1 MANSSRWPEGFEFL
15 DSESLGPN
23 GYNMP
28 LNSNIVDISRNV
40 VHQLKEFA
48 PYLRL
53 IGFNKITKRK
63 KNPRKLFYRA
73 LENQQTNERCLQYLQ
88 VYKYQF
94 GIIEKESLILFF
106 LITIH
111 LLLTNSLVLSTLQD
125 LIAIILVTFILG
137 AYLFLFGL
145 IPHIEDYIRGTE
157 KRGRART
164 VFLPFGFL
172 IGLYGLAP
180 DCILICYILLLVG
193 VFLYFLLE
201 VTDKAHTSHRMDYE
215 PIFVYIK
222 KRIRSNEWEFIKACW
237 DKGHYKVGHTDQ
249 HNHDYLKDNKRIML
263 MIDNLWHDFTPLT
276 LEDDR
281 NFHTRDWNWIQ
292 SAINRDR
299 IKRILFSLI
308 LPLLLIG
315 LILQLSLIIL
325 LDVISIYIL
334 GVLCYIGFS
343 ELTRSDSKY
352 QVVDLLNRIDLVLQ
366 RNHLTHD
373 KLETLWSLSKK
384 KEQLIIRDI
393 LQNPFYPNSDH
404 FKKFDADLG

>member
-1 MANSSRWPEGFEFL
+1 
-15 DSESLGPN
+15 
-23 GYNMP
+23 
-28 LNSNIVDISRNV
+28 
-40 VHQLKEFA
+40 
-48 PYLRL
+48 
-53 IGFNKITKRK
+53 
-63 KNPRKLFYRA
+63 
-73 LENQQTNERCLQYLQ
+73 
-88 VYKYQF
+88 
-94 GIIEKESLILFF
+94 
-106 LITIH
+106 
-111 LLLTNSLVLSTLQD
+111 
-125 LIAIILVTFILG
+125 
-137 AYLFLFGL
+137 
-145 IPHIEDYIRGTE
+145 
-157 KRGRART
+157 
-164 VFLPFGFL
+164 
-172 IGLYGLAP
+172 
-180 DCILICYILLLVG
+180 
-193 VFLYFLLE
+193 
-201 VTDKAHTSHRMDYE
+201 
-215 PIFVYIK
+215 
-222 KRIRSNEWEFIKACW
+222 
-237 DKGHYKVGHTDQ
+237 
-249 HNHDYLKDNKRIML
+249 ML

-292 SAINRDR
+292 SAINRDK
-299 IKRILFSLI
+299 IKWILFSPI

-352 QVVDLLNRIDLVLQ
+352 QVADLLNRIDLVLQ